1 MNDCA
6 LTLSVSKTEDGEL
19 SRLPGGPTVL
29 ICCHPTKN
37 AESLVPRGGGAFQVD
52 GKPPRR
58 RMAGEVWPCDERG
71 REERSC
77 NPSTPS
83 SLNRLT
89 PFANGLRGRVKAPR
103 NSRF

>member
-37 AESLVPRGGGAFQVD
+37 AESLVHEAAARSSTKSTESLHGGA
-52 GKPPRR
+52 GRR
-58 RMAGEVWPCDERG
+58 
-71 REERSC
+71 
-77 NPSTPS
+77 S
-83 SLNRLT
+83 SAWR
-89 PFANGLRGRVKAPR
+89 
-103 NSRF
+103 